1 MLACFFA
8 PKASYKMTILKKV
21 ILFFSYPPAYFNS
34 PKAGS
39 LRFVTKFH
47 LFLHLLFEPMNA
59 NKSIRL
65 I

>member
-34 PKAGS
+34 PKN
-39 LRFVTKFH
+39 RFFAFCNQIPPIFA
-47 LFLHLLFEPMNA
+47 LAM
-59 NKSIRL
+59 
-65 I
+65 